1 MKNIKIGMRLAINT
15 GMALFFL
22 IVVGLYAINSVSNLH
37 EEIDTLVEERMVNVE
52 KANTIIDQINI
63 VARATRNM
71 ILDQSQQNRD
81 NEKKR
86 IAEARKVAGAAL
98 EYFSKNSQDPKT
110 LEFIKKITT
119 EIRPEFGKHLDAI
132 LDLASKDQYVQ
143 AKEVLLGDYRKIQ
156 SIYFNTLEELIAY
169 ENRLATDA
177 GKEAERD
184 AVGAFRVIAVLLVAA
199 VILSILISF
208 VIVRSITVPINKAV
222 ALVETLSQGDFRVK
236 FDDERKDE
244 IGAMATSLNQMVKQV
259 GGMIAKV
266 MAGVEKLTT
275 SSQGLAAI
283 SQQLSSAAGDTSERS
298 NTVAAAAEEMTAN
311 FQSVSAA
318 MEQSASN
325 VNTVASATEEMT
337 ATINEIAQNAEKAR
351 SISEKAV
358 SQSSQAST
366 EIAALGESAKRVSRV
381 TETITEISEQTNLL
395 ALNATIEAARAGE
408 AGKGFA
414 VVANEIKELAKQ
426 TAAATIDIKNQID
439 EMQRTTTTTVDN
451 IEKISTVI
459 AEINSVINGIATA
472 VEEQSAAT
480 SEISNNVS
488 QASQG
493 ISEVNVN
500 VAQSSMVVADITK
513 DIGGITQKSAQVNEG
528 ASDVQTNSKSLAEL
542 ADQLSV
548 LIKQFKV

>member
-1 MKNIKIGMRLAINT
+1 MKNLKIGLRLAINS
-15 GMALFFL
+15 GIAFFFL
-22 IVVGLYAINSVSNLH
+22 AVVGLYAMSAVGNLH

-71 ILDQSQQNRD
+71 ILDESQQNRD

-86 IAEARKVAGAAL
+86 IAEARKVAGEAL
-98 EYFSKNSQDPKT
+98 DYFSKNSKDEKT
-110 LEFIKKITT
+110 LAIIKKITT

-132 LDLASKDQYVQ
+132 IDLASKDQYPK
-143 AKEVLLGDYRKIQ
+143 AKEILMGDYRKIQ
-156 SIYFNTLEELIAY
+156 STYFSTLEELIAY
-169 ENRLATDA
+169 EKQLATDA
-177 GKEAERD
+177 GKATAED
-184 AVGAFRVIAVLLVAA
+184 ANLVSRIIALVLAVAA
-199 VILSILISF
+199 ILSVLISF
-208 VIVRSITVPINKAV
+208 IIVRSITIPLKSA
-222 ALVETLSQGDFRVK
+222 ASLVETLSQGDFRVK

-244 IGAMATSLNQMVKQV
+244 IGAMATSLNKMVKQV
-259 GGMIAKV
+259 GGMINNV
-266 MAGVEKLTT
+266 VAGVEKLTT
-275 SSQGLAAI
+275 SSQGLATI
-283 SQQLSSAAGDTSERS
+283 SQQLSSAASDTSERS

-358 SQSSQAST
+358 QQSSQTSS
-366 EIAALGESAKRVSRV
+366 EIAALGDSAKKVSRV

-426 TAAATIDIKNQID
+426 TAAATVDIKNQID
-439 EMQRTTTTTVDN
+439 EMQKTTTTTVEN

-493 ISEVNVN
+493 ISEVNTN

-513 DIGGITQKSAQVNEG
+513 DIGGITQKSAQVNDG
-528 ASDVQTNSKSLAEL
+528 ASDVQINSKGLAEL
-542 ADQLSV
+542 ANQLGV

>member
-1 MKNIKIGMRLAINT
+1 MNNLKIGMRLAVNS

-22 IVVGLYAINSVSNLH
+22 VVVGLYAINAVSNLH
-37 EEIDTLVEERMVNVE
+37 EKIDTLVEERMVNVE
-52 KANTIIDQINI
+52 KANTIINQINI

-71 ILDQSQQNRD
+71 ILDESQQSRD

-86 IAEARKVAGAAL
+86 IVEARKVAGGAL
-98 EYFSKNSQDPKT
+98 EHFSKNSQDLKT
-110 LEFIKKITT
+110 LAIIKKITT

-132 LDLASKDQYVQ
+132 IDLASKDQNVQ
-143 AKEVLLGDYRKIQ
+143 AKEILMGDYRNIQ

-169 ENRLATDA
+169 ETQLAAAA
-177 GKEAERD
+177 GKEAEQD
-184 AVGAFRVIAVLLVAA
+184 AVGAFRIIAVLLVVAA
-199 VILSILISF
+199 LLSILVSF
-208 VIVRSITVPINKAV
+208 FIVRSITVPLIKA
-222 ALVETLSQGDFRVK
+222 ASLVETLSQGDFRVQ
-236 FDDERKDE
+236 FDDKRKDE
-244 IGAMATSLNQMVKQV
+244 IGAMAISLNQMVKQI
-259 GGMIAKV
+259 GGMITNV
-266 MAGVEKLTT
+266 VAGVEKLTT
-275 SSQGLAAI
+275 SSQGLAVI
-283 SQQLSSAAGDTSERS
+283 SHQLSSAAGDTSERS

-325 VNTVASATEEMT
+325 VDTVASATEEMT

-358 SQSSQAST
+358 SQSSQASK

-426 TAAATIDIKNQID
+426 TATATIDIKSQID
-439 EMQRTTTTTVDN
+439 EMQRTTTTTIGN
-451 IEKISTVI
+451 IENISTVI

-500 VAQSSMVVADITK
+500 VAQSSIVVADITK

-528 ASDVQTNSKSLAEL
+528 AIDVQTNSKSLADL
-542 ADQLSV
+542 ADQLNV
-548 LIKQFKV
+548 LIRQFKV